1 MTLHQGVAN
10 VSRQAG
16 AQRRVIP
23 HFALSV
29 PAASPYAGVIA
40 MVVPACFSQ
49 GTVAVDYT
57 LRLAFSIR
65 VSEQSWRTGALAV
78 VSDLAGDGPG
88 TTGVGIT
95 GISNDWLS

>member
-16 AQRRVIP
+16 AQWRVIP

-29 PAASPYAGVIA
+29 PAACPYAGVIA

-78 VSDLAGDGPG
+78 VSDLPWNGSRAAR
-88 TTGVGIT
+88 VGIT
-95 GISNDWLS
+95 RISNIWFS